1 MSRTDKEKRKLIK
14 YHCNKPK
21 GGKTPFLISNF
32 KFKNMSKV
40 KEEDYIKMLD
50 IIGECIDCFSI
61 VIKKYGIIPNEF
73 YYLCD
78 DAGCGISAI
87 DVVNKLTEKGIT
99 ATVEVESLKLN
110 SEYSEVLVTLV

>member
-1 MSRTDKEKRKLIK
+1 
-14 YHCNKPK
+14 
-21 GGKTPFLISNF
+21 
-32 KFKNMSKV
+32 MSKV

-61 VIKKYGIIPNEF
+61 VIKKYGMIPNEF